1 MQNLRLMLIAIVVDL
16 DSNGRNNAHRTVKVL
31 VNDLDPNG
39 DKLRLA
45 SVTQPQN
52 GAVAIIGDT
61 GVYTPKQGFTGIDTF
76 TYTVSDDPGGYDTA
90 MVVVGVVGPA
100 PPPNQSPIARND
112 TAENAKSGC

>member
-1 MQNLRLMLIAIVVDL
+1 MLIAIVVDL

-61 GVYTPKQGFTGIDTF
+61 VIYTPSPSVPVYGTGAHIT
-76 TYTVSDDPGGYDTA
+76 SLITA
-90 MVVVGVVGPA
+90 
-100 PPPNQSPIARND
+100 
-112 TAENAKSGC
+112 

>member
-39 DKLRLA
+39 NKLALA

-52 GAVAIIGDT
+52 GAVAIIGDRLLS
-61 GVYTPKQGFTGIDTF
+61 
-76 TYTVSDDPGGYDTA
+76 VS
-90 MVVVGVVGPA
+90 
-100 PPPNQSPIARND
+100 SHS
-112 TAENAKSGC
+112 ENKEKC